1 MEPAIQAQG
10 VAVGTAGHYRL
21 GWFGGVLPIAR
32 HWGTVGASVAGS
44 GADLVARADFAEHLL
59 KHAPSRPCAPG
70 ERCLCRSRRYSRAMP
85 ESEKTPQL
93 LSVRGA
99 VELTERLMQCE
110 SIRQLHD
117 DPKDPEAAAIA
128 DALGDL
134 EKVFRKYLDE
144 LLPKVLAASTC
155 EALEAALTDLRLE
168 FQEVVWHLWYP
179 KYFRF
184 PLLGRDCHP
193 DWIDTSLRP

>member
-1 MEPAIQAQG
+1 MSEP
-10 VAVGTAGHYRL
+10 
-21 GWFGGVLPIAR
+21 
-32 HWGTVGASVAGS
+32 
-44 GADLVARADFAEHLL
+44 
-59 KHAPSRPCAPG
+59 
-70 ERCLCRSRRYSRAMP
+70 
-85 ESEKTPQL
+85 EKTRRL
-93 LSVRGA
+93 LSVTGE

-117 DPKDPEAAAIA
+117 DPKDPEAAAIS

-144 LLPKVLAASTC
+144 LLPKVLAASSC
-155 EALEAALTDLRLE
+155 EALEAALEDVRRE

-184 PLLGRDCHP
+184 ELLGRDCRP
-193 DWIDTSLRP
+193 PWIDTTLRP